1 MEWIVNKEDELEA
14 IALELLEKYPAQR
27 LFTISGN
34 MGSGKTTFIK
44 YLCKTLG
51 IVDQVSSPTFS
62 LINEYESKDLLK
74 VYHFD
79 FYRIRNLDEA
89 YDIGYEEYFYSGNY
103 CFIEWPEAIQELV
116 PRNALGLKI
125 ELKNGIR
132 QIIL

>member
-74 VYHFD
+74 VYHFRFLPD
-79 FYRIRNLDEA
+79 KEFR
-89 YDIGYEEYFYSGNY
+89 
-103 CFIEWPEAIQELV
+103 
-116 PRNALGLKI
+116 
-125 ELKNGIR
+125 
-132 QIIL
+132 